1 MGMDTHNKLKQL
13 LAERHWTTYRL
24 SKESGLSQSTIAN
37 IFKRNT
43 DPNLTTLEAVCSG
56 FGITLSQFFADHELV
71 ELSPELNDL
80 FECWTPLAM
89 EQKAAVLQ
97 VMKTMNLK

>member
-1 MGMDTHNKLKQL
+1 MVMGMDTHNKLKQL
-13 LAERHWTTYRL
+13 LAEQHWTTYRL

-56 FGITLSQFFADHELV
+56 FGITLSQY
-71 ELSPELNDL
+71 
-80 FECWTPLAM
+80 
-89 EQKAAVLQ
+89 
-97 VMKTMNLK
+97 MKRRWPTVRPVPFHSRT